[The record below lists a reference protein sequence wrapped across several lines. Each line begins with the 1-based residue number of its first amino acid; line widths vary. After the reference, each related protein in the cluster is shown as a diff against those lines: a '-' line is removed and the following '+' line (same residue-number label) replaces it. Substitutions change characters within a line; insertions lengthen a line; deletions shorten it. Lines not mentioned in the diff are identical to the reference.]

1 MMTNR
6 QIKHSKYFITDCIMD
21 VLFVVMILLA
31 IIEMF

>member
-1 MMTNR
+1 MMTNK